1 MHTTAD
7 LLDEFKRAH
16 GIESDYALARF
27 LDVRKQVVSRY
38 RTGVH
43 TLGPDLAFRIADDL
57 GMDRG
62 YVLAC
67 MAAERAQSEPERQV
81 WRRLAE
87 RLAGIAAAVLVAFS
101 ATLQTSERAI
111 APFPEL
117 LVSLSDTG
125 AAPLCIMTNGAGM
138 LILALVGLRIL
149 RRQP

>member
-27 LDVRKQVVSRY
+27 LEVRKQVVSRY

-43 TLGPDLAFRIADDL
+43 TLGPELAFRIADDL
-57 GMDRG
+57 RLDRG

-67 MAAERAQSEPERQV
+67 MAAERAQGDAERRA

-87 RLAGIAAAVLVAFS
+87 RAAGIAAGVLVAFLV
-101 ATLQTSERAI
+101 A
-111 APFPEL
+111 PEL
-117 LVSLSDTG
+117 VELPALSTV
-125 AAPLCIMTNGAGM
+125 AASPLCIMTNGAGM
-138 LILALVGLRIL
+138 LILALVALRIL
-149 RRQP
+149 RRAP